1 MCVSIV
7 RATRIQ
13 FITFKMH
20 AVHFSLCQLIVFC
33 FMLFSQSLFLQQ
45 SLVFGWFSDFVVSAE
60 LWKKKFSNNK
70 TNLYASENCIRIN
83 EHRQCTLYTVH
94 HRYEHFTHEEY
105 ILHSVDL
112 IELMRLMCVCAYTLY
127 CRWWWVL
134 RPIERLHTATLH
146 RSATKWCKH
155 KNDEIN
161 VLHS

>member
-60 LWKKKFSNNK
+60 LWKKNIQQQQNK
-70 TNLYASENCIRIN
+70 SLRISELYTDKWTSPMYIV
-83 EHRQCTLYTVH
+83 QCTPSIWAFYAWRIYLTFGWFD
-94 HRYEHFTHEEY
+94 RTHAPNVCMCLHI
-105 ILHSVDL
+105 ILQMMMSLASD
-112 IELMRLMCVCAYTLY
+112 
-127 CRWWWVL
+127 
-134 RPIERLHTATLH
+134 RPIT
-146 RSATKWCKH
+146 
-155 KNDEIN
+155 
-161 VLHS
+161 HSNIASQCN

>member
-1 MCVSIV
+1 MCVSMV

-33 FMLFSQSLFLQQ
+33 FMLFSQSLFFCSSRLFLVDFRIL
-45 SLVFGWFSDFVVSAE
+45 SLVLSYE
-60 LWKKKFSNNK
+60 KKIQQQQNK
-70 TNLYASENCIRIN
+70 SVRIW
-83 EHRQCTLYTVH
+83 ELYTDKWTSPMYSVH
-94 HRYEHFTHEEY
+94 HRYEHFTHVEY

-134 RPIERLHTATLH
+134 RPIDR
-146 RSATKWCKH
+146 
-155 KNDEIN
+155 
-161 VLHS
+161 